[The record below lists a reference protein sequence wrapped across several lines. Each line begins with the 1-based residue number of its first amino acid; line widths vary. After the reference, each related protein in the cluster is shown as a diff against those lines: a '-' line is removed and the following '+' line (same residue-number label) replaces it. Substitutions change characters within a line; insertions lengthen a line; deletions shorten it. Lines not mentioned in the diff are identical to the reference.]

1 MRKASSEGA
10 GNGSHTFFIG
20 DLHLSA
26 ERPDILAA
34 FQRFLASSEL
44 QSADALYI
52 VGDLF
57 EAWVGDDDRSPFNE
71 HVAQLLQQASRH
83 LPIYFSHGN
92 RDFLL
97 GKRFAKRAGI
107 TLLPEIHHTRLYG
120 RPTVILHGDLL
131 CLEDLA
137 YQSFRLRWPWYRIL
151 SRILPL
157 STRRKMALNARAKS
171 KARTAGL
178 ATEIMDVSTS
188 AVEALLTTTHSTLM
202 IHGHTHRP
210 AIHQLEE
217 GNQRAVVG
225 DWYSQD
231 SVLEITPAGLTL
243 HTKPLTLD

>member
-1 MRKASSEGA
+1 M
-10 GNGSHTFFIG
+10 G

-34 FQRFLASSEL
+34 FQRFLTSSEL

-57 EAWVGDDDRSPFNE
+57 EAWIGDDDRSPFNE
-71 HVAQLLQQASRH
+71 QVAQLLQHTSRYV
-83 LPIYFSHGN
+83 PIYFSHGN

-97 GKRFAKRAGI
+97 SKRFAKRAGI
-107 TLLPEIHHTRLYG
+107 TLLPEIHHTQLYG

-137 YQSFRLRWPWYRIL
+137 YQSFRRRWPWYRIL

-157 STRRKMALNARAKS
+157 NTRRQLAVKARTKS
-171 KARTAGL
+171 KARTADL
-178 ATEIMDVSTS
+178 ATEIMDVSAS
-188 AVEALLTTTHSTLM
+188 AVEALLTTTHSSLM

-210 AIHQLEE
+210 AIHQLKE
-217 GNQRAVVG
+217 GKQRAVVG

-231 SVLEITPAGLTL
+231 SVLEVTAAGLTL
-243 HTKPLTLD
+243 HSNPLTLD